1 MSIPSPLLP
10 CSHFVTCHQTIYVPT
25 STEQDSLAMIISFSV
40 IGFFSLVFYRYA
52 SARLKRRFL
61 LAKIERRRTRRDSE
75 ASMQSG
81 ERSSL
86 LRQSSI

>member
-1 MSIPSPLLP
+1 LLY
-10 CSHFVTCHQTIYVPT
+10 SHFVTCHQTIYVPT